1 MGVVEAFPD
10 AEKFHSVAVTQPAED
25 EIVRG
30 VGIFEPCDV
39 CKTDVVRRVFGDDAD
54 HGALDFDG
62 GGCGFFHAWGSLDLK
77 SVLESFTGAM

>member
-1 MGVVEAFPD
+1 
-10 AEKFHSVAVTQPAED
+10 
-25 EIVRG
+25 
-30 VGIFEPCDV
+30 
-39 CKTDVVRRVFGDDAD
+39 VFGDDAD